1 MIIECPKCKTQFE
14 VSDDVLKSSDV
25 KFQCAECSFLWTEHM
40 NKNVKVEEKVQVSFE
55 DEKLPSCLVEEKKEV
70 INDKDKKSLKTYFK
84 IDNLLVFVLVF
95 VLCLVVF
102 FVVQDISNMNV
113 NDSGKS
119 IFDVSSDDKERSEK
133 LYIEIAK
140 PLTLVKEGSN
150 EYIMIRGFIY
160 NPTDKLMKLPKLV
173 IRLENVAGRVLQ
185 EQEREVEKT
194 ELAPLEKSDFM
205 FKVFKFSD
213 KVQRV
218 KVEFVE
224 TDKI

>member
-25 KFQCAECSFLWTEHM
+25 KFQCAECSFLWTEHI
-40 NKNVKVEEKVQVSFE
+40 NKNIKVEEKVQVSFE

-70 INDKDKKSLKTYFK
+70 IKVNELRTMFNDFYEDKKKVLINQKEIKK
-84 IDNLLVFVLVF
+84 IASY
-95 VLCLVVF
+95 
-102 FVVQDISNMNV
+102 ISNMNV